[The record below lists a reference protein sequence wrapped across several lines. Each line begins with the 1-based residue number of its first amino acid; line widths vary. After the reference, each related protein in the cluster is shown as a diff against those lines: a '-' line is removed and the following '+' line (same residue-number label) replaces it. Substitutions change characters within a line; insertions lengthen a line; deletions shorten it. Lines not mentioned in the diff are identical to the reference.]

1 MREEGG
7 RGGGEENCYK
17 MYYQI
22 VYVRYDME
30 RNATIMERVGEEGK
44 VLEGEEKKPTN
55 I

>member
-7 RGGGEENCYK
+7 RGGGEGNCYK